1 MPLLP
6 HPSRVYTRL
15 MASFQ
20 STQSPPLLAARFL
33 SLAPSAMSP
42 FRVCATRQHVTRII
56 QAWRE
61 AHPGKD
67 IRMED
72 IHRLTE
78 REDETLALVGTL
90 KALLRRQRSQWRYAE
105 PEEAGP
111 LEQRVSELEDL
122 LHYFESDWR
131 LLDRRTRRSIEALLR
146 DLLNEYLAELS
157 FHARLQQ
164 GLVS

>member
-1 MPLLP
+1 M
-6 HPSRVYTRL
+6 V
-15 MASFQ
+15 SFQ

-33 SLAPSAMSP
+33 SLAPPAMSS
-42 FRVCATRQHVTRII
+42 FWVCATRQHVTRII

-61 AHPGKD
+61 IHPGKD

-78 REDETLALVGTL
+78 REDETQALVKRL
-90 KALLRRQRSQWRYAE
+90 KAQLRRQRFLWRCAE
-105 PEEAGP
+105 PEEAG
-111 LEQRVSELEDL
+111 LLGRQVSELEDL

-146 DLLNEYLAELS
+146 NLLDEYLAELS

-164 GLVS
+164 GLVA